1 MKVKVRITKRV
12 GSPEDPSYSV
22 GMELLGWLQSGGDF
36 ETTGSDLIHPD
47 FFEVVQQFP
56 DEPKTSGVIYL
67 DNEPE
72 NANWIRNACEKMVV
86 DNQPHSQAY
95 MKHQGIGQALNL
107 FAEDESLQ
115 SAIDKAETW
124 RNDLEEMR
132 ELGSSEEVKAINVLY
147 DVLQTWLGQA
157 IEISTA
163 RRVKTRKVK
172 RGTS

>member
-1 MKVKVRITKRV
+1 MRVKIAITKRV
-12 GSPEDPSYSV
+12 GNESITVHDK
-22 GMELLGWLQSGGDF
+22 GDILIGDLLPGGDF
-36 ETTGSDLIHPD
+36 EMEDAEDQIHAG
-47 FFEVVQQFP
+47 FFRVVEKLEH
-56 DEPKTSGVIYL
+56 EPTI
-67 DNEPE
+67 
-72 NANWIRNACEKMVV
+72 I
-86 DNQPHSQAY
+86 DNQPHSQGY
-95 MKHQGIGQALNL
+95 MRKQGIGQALNL
-107 FAEDESLQ
+107 FAENESLQ
-115 SAIDKAETW
+115 SAMDKAERW